1 LSVPVIVTLVAF
13 VAETVSVDEL
23 PALIEVGLA
32 TRVAVAAGGGGVAA
46 ATVTIAVAVAL
57 PPVRMP
63 WPCMWWWPK
72 ESSTLFHLLPP
83 WDSYC
88 RRNL

>member
-1 LSVPVIVTLVAF
+1 MSVPVIVTLVAF

-57 PPVRMP
+57 PPVP
-63 WPCMWWWPK
+63 DAVAVYVVVA
-72 ESSTLFHLLPP
+72 EGVIDFVPP
-83 WDSYC
+83 AAAMG
-88 RRNL
+88 

>member
-57 PPVRMP
+57 PPVP
-63 WPCMWWWPK
+63 DAVAVYVVVA
-72 ESSTLFHLLPP
+72 EGVIDFVPP
-83 WDSYC
+83 AAAMG
-88 RRNL
+88 

>member
-32 TRVAVAAGGGGVAA
+32 TRVAVAAGGGGGVAA

-57 PPVRMP
+57 PPVP
-63 WPCMWWWPK
+63 DAVAVYVVVA
-72 ESSTLFHLLPP
+72 EGVIDFVPP
-83 WDSYC
+83 AAAMG
-88 RRNL
+88 

>member
-1 LSVPVIVTLVAF
+1 MIVTLVAF

-57 PPVRMP
+57 PPVP
-63 WPCMWWWPK
+63 DAVAVYVVVA
-72 ESSTLFHLLPP
+72 EGVIDFVPP
-83 WDSYC
+83 AAAMG
-88 RRNL
+88 